1 MGSQDLT
8 TRGRSPA
15 RQSAG
20 CRSHRLPTS
29 VAFAAYVEE
38 SAGWDTKQMWHNN
51 ILEVIGNTPMVR
63 LNRVARGVHATLLA
77 KLEYL
82 NPGGS
87 VKDRIG
93 VTMLDA
99 AEREGRI
106 KPGGTIIEGTSG
118 NTGMGLA
125 LAAAI
130 KGYQCIFTMPDK
142 MSQEKIDAL
151 RALGAEVIVTPSQV
165 DHHDARSYHS
175 VAVRLSRE
183 IPNSVYPNQY
193 DNPANVEAHY
203 KTTGPEIWN
212 QTEGKVT
219 HVVIGVGTGGTIT
232 GIARYLKEKNPK
244 IRIIGADP
252 VGSIFAEM
260 FKNGRKPQAQPYKLE
275 GIGQDELPAN
285 VDFSVIDEIHSVSD
299 KDAFV
304 LTRQLARYEG
314 IFAGGSAGAALFVA
328 LKCSE
333 KLDEKAVVV
342 VLIPDSGTRYLSKIY
357 NDNWMRDNQFL
368 EFRIKVSAAQVL
380 KDKVRRAGTLV
391 SIPLAITVEQAA
403 TLMREHDISQ
413 LPVIEGGEVVGSIS
427 ETRILDI
434 LVSDPVAKRKPVAE
448 YMEKPFPVISADA
461 PIEDIAHNMNHQNP
475 AVLVKHGTGF
485 DIITKSDLIFFLTK
499 QKAEK
504 GNT

>member
-1 MGSQDLT
+1 
-8 TRGRSPA
+8 
-15 RQSAG
+15 
-20 CRSHRLPTS
+20 
-29 VAFAAYVEE
+29 
-38 SAGWDTKQMWHNN
+38 MWHNN

-63 LNRVARGVHATLLA
+63 LNRVARGVRPLLLA

-93 VTMLDA
+93 ITMLEA
-99 AEREGRI
+99 AEKEGRI

-165 DHHDARSYHS
+165 EHHDARSYHS

-193 DNPANVEAHY
+193 DNPANAEAHY
-203 KTTGPEIWN
+203 KTTGPEIWE

-232 GIARYLKEKNPK
+232 GVARYLKEKNPK

-252 VGSIFAEM
+252 VGSVFAEM
-260 FKNGRKPQAQPYKLE
+260 FKTGRKPQAQPYKLE
-275 GIGQDELPAN
+275 GIGQDELPGN
-285 VDFSVIDEIHSVSD
+285 VDFSVIDEIHAVTD

-304 LTRQLARYEG
+304 LTRKLARYEG
-314 IFAGGSAGAALFVA
+314 IFAGGSAGAALHVA
-328 LKCSE
+328 LQSAE
-333 KLDEKAVVV
+333 TLDESAIVV

-357 NDNWMRDNQFL
+357 NDNWMRDNQYL
-368 EFRIKVSAAQVL
+368 EFRIKVSAGQVL
-380 KDKVRRAGTLV
+380 KEKVRRAGTLV
-391 SIPLAITVEQAA
+391 SIPLAVTVEQAA

-434 LVSDPVAKRKPVAE
+434 LVSDPIAKRKPVAE
-448 YMEKPFPVISADA
+448 YMEKPFAVISAEA
-461 PIEDIAHNMNHQNP
+461 SIEELAHNMNHQNP
-475 AVLVKHGTGF
+475 AVLVRHTKGF

-504 GNT
+504 GST